1 MAATPAMRFG
11 GLQRLTLS
19 DFPGRVAAVAF
30 TAGCNFRCAYCHNPA
45 LVACDRGVDSYT
57 ARDVLNL
64 LDRRRGKLDG
74 LVISGGEPTLQR
86 ALIPFVRQVKRRGL
100 AVKLDTNGSRPEV
113 LGRLLDEGLVD
124 YVAMDVKAPLAR
136 YEAVAGAREA
146 ARSVGRSIERVLCSA
161 VDHEFRTTVV
171 RPLLASDDVIEI
183 GCLLYGSARYVLQS
197 FVPGT
202 TLDPALPDTA
212 SAFSTEEMGALRD
225 RLRGMGIACSVR
237 GVPGLA

>member
-1 MAATPAMRFG
+1 MRFG

-30 TAGCNFRCAYCHNPA
+30 AVGCNFRCAYCHNAA
-45 LVACDRGVDSYT
+45 LVNGAGTPSNST

-86 ALIPFVRQVKRRGL
+86 ALIPFVRQVKQRGV

-113 LGRLLDEGLVD
+113 LRRLLDEELLD
-124 YVAMDVKAPLAR
+124 YVAMDVKAPLER
-136 YEAVAGAREA
+136 YDAVAGARA
-146 ARSVGRSIERVLCSA
+146 TARAIGRSIELLLCST

-171 RPLLASDDVIEI
+171 KPLLNGDDIVAI
-183 GCLLYGSARYVLQS
+183 GCLLYGSARYVLQPYRS
-197 FVPGT
+197 ES
-202 TLDPALPDTA
+202 TLDPGLPDRST
-212 SAFSTEEMGALRD
+212 AFSSQEMGDLRD